1 MATYEITVDDDL
13 LQDLL
18 SGNNDGLA
26 SLLQQVLNQI
36 LEGQCTDQL
45 KADRYERSE
54 DRQGYRNGSYNRK
67 MRTRVGTIELEV
79 PRVRDGEFSTEMF
92 QRYQRSE
99 QALVLSMME
108 MVVNGV
114 STRKA
119 KNVTKELCGTEFSK
133 STVSDLCNELD
144 PMIEAWNERDLTEK
158 AVPFVI
164 VDGLVLRVRED
175 NRVRQKSALIAIG
188 VNEDGYREILGLQMG
203 QSETESSW
211 KEFFRWLKRRGLHG
225 VDMIVSDD
233 HRGLKNAAFQ
243 VFQDP
248 TIGQRC
254 PFHFLKNIRERSP
267 KKYEDEI
274 HRRVKEALESA
285 PKKKARER
293 VHDILKDYE
302 EKAPKAMKTLE
313 EGFEDAIA
321 VLALPGKYRRRLRT
335 TNSPERLN
343 EEIRRR
349 EKVLRIF
356 PNEESAHR
364 LVGALLVEQHEEW
377 VSGRRYFDMTEYNEW
392 KQKQT
397 TENPADDP
405 EVMVV

>member
-1 MATYEITVDDDL
+1 MATYEIKVGDDL
-13 LQDLL
+13 LQELL
-18 SGNNDGLA
+18 SGNDEGLA
-26 SLLQQVLNQI
+26 SLLQKVLNQI
-36 LEGQCTDQL
+36 LDGQCTEQL

-67 MRTRVGTIELEV
+67 MTTRVGTIELEV

-114 STRKA
+114 STRKV
-119 KNVTKELCGTEFSK
+119 KRVTKELCGTEFKK
-133 STVSDLCNELD
+133 STVSDLCKELD
-144 PMIEAWNERDLTEK
+144 PMIEAWNERDLSQK
-158 AVPFVI
+158 AFPFVI

-188 VNEDGYREILGLQMG
+188 VNEDGYREILGLQMS
-203 QSETESSW
+203 QSENETSW
-211 KEFFRWLKRRGLHG
+211 KDFFRWLKRRGLHG
-225 VDMIVSDD
+225 VDVIVSDD
-233 HRGLKNAAFQ
+233 HDGLKNAAFQ
-243 VFQDP
+243 IFQEG
-248 TIGQRC
+248 TIWQRC
-254 PFHFLKNIRERSP
+254 QFHFLKNIRKRCPDQHE
-267 KKYEDEI
+267 EDV
-274 HRRVKEALESA
+274 HRRVKEALESTT
-285 PKKKARER
+285 KKKARER
-293 VHDILKDYE
+293 VHDILKDYD

-335 TNSPERLN
+335 TNSLERLN

-349 EKVLRIF
+349 EKVIRIF
-356 PNEESAHR
+356 PNQESAHR
-364 LVGALLVEQHEEW
+364 LVGALLLEQHEEW
-377 VSGRRYFDMTEYNEW
+377 VTGRRYFDMTEYNEW